1 MKPIRLEI
9 DGINSYASKQVID
22 FERLTSRGIFGIF
35 GKTGSGKSTILDAMT
50 LALYGNIARGSKE
63 FINSNR
69 DKASISYTFELGLG
83 QDRVRYMVTRRFK
96 KSERSG
102 KTSATSDYVRLMSK
116 GPDDDYE
123 VLADKVGDVN
133 KQIKAILGLEE
144 GDFLKSVV
152 LPQGRFGEFLSLTGK
167 DRRNMLERIFNL
179 EEYGTDLNVSLA
191 RYKRTVGD
199 QINIVQ
205 AKLAEYPEVTQE
217 AYKELEEEIKKL
229 EEELK
234 YSRKELVEEKKIY
247 QEYREVHK
255 LSLEKARL
263 EGLEKDL
270 IDQKYSMEDLRSRL
284 EITSTYFGLAEDIK
298 KLEDLDIQLE
308 KISKELDLGEKNY
321 QVIRESIGKENENLL
336 DLERQLKSSM
346 QDTAYKNRVR
356 EAYQLKNT
364 KEDLEKDKNDK
375 ISLVEDVLTQIKKID
390 KVLET
395 RQEDL
400 NKLEDQMGNII
411 DAIIEEEKIKVP
423 SDDQLM
429 DMNTNLHDLGA
440 IISKHEDNEA
450 KSKLLRDRTG
460 KCQDQISQLREGIKD
475 KEKEI
480 GDKKTKLE
488 SLVKENNEL
497 RLQDLAKDLKNIL
510 REGDHLGHACPVCGS
525 KIESLDQGLV
535 ANIDLDI
542 YKRNIDEAQADLDSL
557 LQEREKRRLDLGRL
571 ETQLSLEKDELDRLE
586 LELDKSDIQV
596 LRAKYKAQNDQLER
610 EKSLKNLK
618 EKEIAKLNKEKDKV
632 NRDKSS
638 IEKEIR
644 DLIVDLESRKTRL
657 EVYKDNIDKLEASL
671 KSLEDQLR
679 PLKTDLGTDN
689 IQEAYEEMQRKEE
702 AFDRLN
708 KDISLQEESIEQ
720 LKLEE
725 GKMLE
730 SCKDL
735 TSQKEATQVRK
746 ETILAREEF
755 KDIDRLR
762 QEALSKDD
770 YDQSL
775 IKLEA
780 YDKNILE
787 IGHSIRLVLEGLA
800 GRSVEEE
807 ALLQQEGLCK
817 DLEEK
822 LDILKDK
829 LSTLTYQY
837 KKMGQDLDLVAS
849 FLKDLAN
856 YQTKMDSILDL
867 ERVLRGNKFVEYLAQ
882 AYLQNI
888 VYDAS
893 QRLDLI
899 TSGRYAL
906 EIDGDYAFVIRD
918 NYKGGLRRSA
928 DTLSGGE
935 NFLVSLSLALALSS
949 QIQLKGS
956 APLEFFF
963 LDEGFGSL
971 DRDLLDTVMTS
982 LERLQGENMSV
993 GIISHVEELKNMIPV
1008 KLEVEFDEIES
1019 SSKVK
1024 LSW

>member
-22 FERLTSRGIFGIF
+22 FEKLTSRGIFGIF

-179 EEYGTDLNVSLA
+179 EEYGTDLNMSLA
-191 RYKRTVGD
+191 RHKRLVGD
-199 QINIVQ
+199 QINIIQ

-234 YSRKELVEEKKIY
+234 YSRKELVEEEKIY
-247 QEYREVHK
+247 LEYREVHK

-270 IDQKYSMEDLRSRL
+270 IDQKDSMEDLRSRL

-411 DAIIEEEKIKVP
+411 DAIIEEEK
-423 SDDQLM
+423 S
-429 DMNTNLHDLGA
+429 
-440 IISKHEDNEA
+440 
-450 KSKLLRDRTG
+450 R
-460 KCQDQISQLREGIKD
+460 SQ
-475 KEKEI
+475 
-480 GDKKTKLE
+480 
-488 SLVKENNEL
+488 
-497 RLQDLAKDLKNIL
+497 
-510 REGDHLGHACPVCGS
+510 
-525 KIESLDQGLV
+525 
-535 ANIDLDI
+535 
-542 YKRNIDEAQADLDSL
+542 
-557 LQEREKRRLDLGRL
+557 
-571 ETQLSLEKDELDRLE
+571 
-586 LELDKSDIQV
+586 
-596 LRAKYKAQNDQLER
+596 
-610 EKSLKNLK
+610 
-618 EKEIAKLNKEKDKV
+618 
-632 NRDKSS
+632 
-638 IEKEIR
+638 
-644 DLIVDLESRKTRL
+644 
-657 EVYKDNIDKLEASL
+657 
-671 KSLEDQLR
+671 
-679 PLKTDLGTDN
+679 
-689 IQEAYEEMQRKEE
+689 
-702 AFDRLN
+702 
-708 KDISLQEESIEQ
+708 
-720 LKLEE
+720 
-725 GKMLE
+725 
-730 SCKDL
+730 
-735 TSQKEATQVRK
+735 
-746 ETILAREEF
+746 
-755 KDIDRLR
+755 
-762 QEALSKDD
+762 
-770 YDQSL
+770 
-775 IKLEA
+775 
-780 YDKNILE
+780 
-787 IGHSIRLVLEGLA
+787 
-800 GRSVEEE
+800 
-807 ALLQQEGLCK
+807 
-817 DLEEK
+817 
-822 LDILKDK
+822 
-829 LSTLTYQY
+829 
-837 KKMGQDLDLVAS
+837 
-849 FLKDLAN
+849 
-856 YQTKMDSILDL
+856 
-867 ERVLRGNKFVEYLAQ
+867 
-882 AYLQNI
+882 
-888 VYDAS
+888 
-893 QRLDLI
+893 
-899 TSGRYAL
+899 
-906 EIDGDYAFVIRD
+906 
-918 NYKGGLRRSA
+918 
-928 DTLSGGE
+928 
-935 NFLVSLSLALALSS
+935 
-949 QIQLKGS
+949 
-956 APLEFFF
+956 
-963 LDEGFGSL
+963 
-971 DRDLLDTVMTS
+971 VMTS
-982 LERLQGENMSV
+982 
-993 GIISHVEELKNMIPV
+993 
-1008 KLEVEFDEIES
+1008 
-1019 SSKVK
+1019 
-1024 LSW
+1024 

>member
-179 EEYGTDLNVSLA
+179 EEYGTDLNMSLA

-217 AYKELEEEIKKL
+217 AHKELEERINSLTGDLESGKKKL
-229 EEELK
+229 EEE
-234 YSRKELVEEKKIY
+234 EKVY
-247 QEYREVHK
+247 QEYRKVHK

-270 IDQKYSMEDLRSRL
+270 IDQKDSMEDLRSRL
-284 EITSTYFGLAEDIK
+284 EITRTYFGLAEDIK

-308 KISKELDLGEKNY
+308 KIAKELDLGEKNC

-336 DLERQLKSSM
+336 NLERQLKSSI

-356 EAYQLKNT
+356 EAYQLENT
-364 KEDLEKDKNDK
+364 KEDLEKDKNGQ
-375 ISLVEDVLTQIKKID
+375 ILLVEDVLTKIKKID

-460 KCQDQISQLREGIKD
+460 KCQDQISQLREDIKD

-480 GDKKTKLE
+480 GDKKAKLE
-488 SLVKENNEL
+488 CLVKENNEL

-525 KIESLDQGLV
+525 KIESLGQGLV

-657 EVYKDNIDKLEASL
+657 EVYKDNIDKLDASS

-720 LKLEE
+720 LELEE
-725 GKMLE
+725 GKILE

-775 IKLEA
+775 IKLED

-807 ALLQQEGLCK
+807 TLLQQEGLCK

-829 LSTLTYQY
+829 LSTLTYRH
-837 KKMGQDLDLVAS
+837 KKMGLDLELVAS
-849 FLKDLAN
+849 FLKDLVN
-856 YQTKMDSILDL
+856 YQAKMDSILDL

>member
-22 FERLTSRGIFGIF
+22 FDRLTSRGIFGIF

-69 DKASISYTFELGLG
+69 DKAIVSYTFELGLG

-102 KTSATSDYVRLMSK
+102 KTSATSDYVRLMSM
-116 GPDDDYE
+116 GQDGNYE
-123 VLADKVGDVN
+123 VLADKVGEVN

-152 LPQGRFGEFLSLTGK
+152 LPQGRFGEFLSLTGR

-179 EEYGTDLNVSLA
+179 EEYGTNLNLTLA
-191 RYKRTVGD
+191 SYKKTVGD
-199 QINIVQ
+199 QINIVK
-205 AKLAEYPEVTQE
+205 AKLAEYPEVTKE
-217 AYKELEEEIKKL
+217 AHKDLEGQIKDLGSDLESSKKL
-229 EEELK
+229 LVKEE
-234 YSRKELVEEKKIY
+234 KIY
-247 QEYREVHK
+247 QEYKEVHK
-255 LSLEKARL
+255 LIQEKTRLDALERDL
-263 EGLEKDL
+263 IGQKDL
-270 IDQKYSMEDLRSRL
+270 MEDLRSRL
-284 EITSTYFGLAEDIK
+284 ETTKTYLRLVDDIK
-298 KLEDLDIQLE
+298 KLEDLDIELE
-308 KISKELDLGEKNY
+308 RLGSELDLGTKNC
-321 QVIRESIGKENENLL
+321 QVIEGDLAREKEILL
-336 DLERQLKSSM
+336 DLQNEIRSNIQE
-346 QDTAYKNRVR
+346 TAYKNKIR
-356 EAYQLKNT
+356 EAYQLEKA
-364 KEDLEKDKNDK
+364 KIDLVKDRVKQEA
-375 ISLVEDVLTQIKKID
+375 LVEENLGHISKID
-390 KVLET
+390 KLLET
-395 RQEDL
+395 RREDL
-400 NKLEDQMGNII
+400 NKLEDQIGNII
-411 DAIIEEEKIKVP
+411 DALIEEEKIQVP
-423 SDDQLM
+423 SDDQLI
-429 DMNTNLHDLGA
+429 DMNSNLHDLGA
-440 IISKHEDNEA
+440 SISKYESLKE
-450 KSKLLRDRTG
+450 
-460 KCQDQISQLREGIKD
+460 

-480 GDKKTKLE
+480 GDKKAGLDR
-488 SLVKENNEL
+488 LVKENNEL
-497 RLQDLAKDLKNIL
+497 RLQDLAKDLKKIL
-510 REGDHLGHACPVCGS
+510 REGDYIGHACPVCGS
-525 KIESLDQGLV
+525 KIESIDKNP
-535 ANIDLDI
+535 ASNIDLAT
-542 YKRNIDEAQADLDSL
+542 YKTNIEKAQLDL
-557 LQEREKRRLDLGRL
+557 ERLVEERDARRLDLGRL
-571 ETQLSLEKDELDRLE
+571 EVQLSIEKEELDRLK
-586 LELDKSDIQV
+586 LDLDKTDIEV
-596 LRAKYKAQNDQLER
+596 LKAKYRAQKDQLER
-610 EKSLKNLK
+610 DKTLKVLR
-618 EKEIAKLNKEKDKV
+618 EEEIARLNKEKDKA
-632 NRDKSS
+632 NRAKSS
-638 IEKEIR
+638 IEKELR
-644 DLIVDLESRKTRL
+644 DLLVDLESKKTKL
-657 EVYKDNIDKLEASL
+657 DLYKANIDKLEESIKTFEDKLGYL
-671 KSLEDQLR
+671 K
-679 PLKTDLGTDN
+679 KDLAIDD

-708 KDISLQEESIEQ
+708 KDIRGQEEKIEG
-720 LKLEE
+720 LRHEE
-725 GKMLE
+725 TRLVDH
-730 SCKDL
+730 CKDL
-735 TSQKEATQVRK
+735 TGQIDLASVKK
-746 ETILAREEF
+746 ETILSREEL

-762 QEALSKDD
+762 KEALSKDE
-770 YDQSL
+770 YDRSL
-775 IKLEA
+775 DRLDD

-787 IGHSIRLVLEGLA
+787 VGHSIRLVIDSIGGRTLEEGAML
-800 GRSVEEE
+800 R
-807 ALLQQEGLCK
+807 QEGLCK
-817 DLEEK
+817 DLEERID
-822 LDILKDK
+822 LLKDK
-829 LSTLTYQY
+829 LSTLSYQH
-837 KKMGQDLDLVAS
+837 KKMGEDLELVDS

-856 YQTKMDSILDL
+856 YQASMDSILEL

-971 DRDLLDTVMTS
+971 DRDRLDIVMTS

-1008 KLEVEFDEIES
+1008 KLEVDFDEIES